1 MKKLIPVITAI
12 VLIIVVVAIS
22 VGVKVMEKY
31 SYSKERADLE
41 EYFDINSEGEVAIV
55 LGNERVEESARL
67 MDGVYYFD
75 LATVHKYFNE
85 RFYED
90 KNEQLL
96 LYTLPEETVRV
107 EIGSSSYITKDGPVD
122 LGYPAARYAQAF
134 DGSGEILYV
143 AADYV
148 KLFTGYSYQTFT
160 GPDRMQVYANGHSG
174 ESIKTAEIIKDTAV
188 RYQGGVK
195 SPILKDVMVGEQVAV
210 LEEMENWSK
219 VKTEDAIIG
228 YVENKRLGESG
239 AGGMDVS
246 PQPQTEN
253 ASAFVNPEFT
263 SISRPYKINL
273 AWHAVAGTA
282 GK

>member
-174 ESIKTAEIIKDTAV
+174 ESIKTAV

-263 SISRPYKINL
+263 SISRRWQERQEMIR
-273 AWHAVAGTA
+273 WHRLWRIQKG
-282 GK
+282 